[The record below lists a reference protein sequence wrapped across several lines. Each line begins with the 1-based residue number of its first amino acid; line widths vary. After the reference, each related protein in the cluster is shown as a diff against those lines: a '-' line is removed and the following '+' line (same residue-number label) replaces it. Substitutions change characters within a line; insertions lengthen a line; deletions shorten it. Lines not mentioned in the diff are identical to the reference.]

1 MGAGG
6 GAGHCNNQFSDPT
19 VNADFNGGNGG
30 GLILINS
37 NYISG
42 NNKKIISKGDS
53 AYETN
58 ITNSMYRTMAW
69 VVEVQEEQ

>member
-1 MGAGG
+1 M
-6 GAGHCNNQFSDPT
+6 
-19 VNADFNGGNGG
+19 VV

-58 ITNSMYRTMAW
+58 INQFYVSHDGM